1 MVIPIFKGSM
11 GEDPKIFLREYKRAC
26 IGTKL

>member
-1 MVIPIFKGSM
+1 MVIPIFKGST
-11 GEDPKIFLREYKRAC
+11 GEDPKVVLMEYKKAC